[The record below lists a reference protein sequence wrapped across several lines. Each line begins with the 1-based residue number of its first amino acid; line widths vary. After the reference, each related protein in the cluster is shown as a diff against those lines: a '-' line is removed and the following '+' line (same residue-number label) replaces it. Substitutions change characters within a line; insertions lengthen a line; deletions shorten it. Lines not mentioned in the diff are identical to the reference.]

1 LYKDFVKMEKEHTK
15 TKEELAVKLRD
26 ATDRYYE
33 E

>member
-1 LYKDFVKMEKEHTK
+1 MEKEHTK

-26 ATDRYYE
+26 ATDKYYE

>member
-1 LYKDFVKMEKEHTK
+1 MEKEHTK